1 LVPVRSFVT
10 MLDELPGNK
19 CNLRYKFY
27 CDNLF
32 TSFHLL
38 AHIKNR
44 GHGLIGKIRE
54 NRIPKNSS
62 IVSKDKIQ
70 TRKRGDIESILE
82 RETDIIRARW
92 LDNNVVGDGVEP
104 QSDVKRYSQAENK
117 IIQVQ
122 RPYLVGRYNH
132 AHT

>member
-1 LVPVRSFVT
+1 

-70 TRKRGDIESILE
+70 TRKRGDMSRSLKEKLILSV
-82 RETDIIRARW
+82 R
-92 LDNNVVGDGVEP
+92 DGWITMLWVMVWNRNGTRK
-104 QSDVKRYSQAENK
+104 QKTK
-117 IIQVQ
+117 
-122 RPYLVGRYNH
+122 
-132 AHT
+132 

>member
-1 LVPVRSFVT
+1 

-19 CNLRYKFY
+19 SNLRYKFY
-27 CDNLF
+27 CNNLF

-82 RETDIIRARW
+82 RKTDIILARW
-92 LDNNVVGDGVEP
+92 LDNNVVSVATTCDGVEP